1 MRLSLLR
8 HFPTPGPGCAG
19 RRMPKL
25 LCASF
30 RSGRSLAFPLLLV
43 MFLAGACAPLKSA
56 ADFQV
61 TLFNGQDFQ
70 LSQQAG
76 RSAVV
81 VNFWYPSCPPCREE
95 MPELEKAWQQ
105 YQGDGVRFLGLFVPT
120 GFDSEQD
127 ARDFV
132 NELGLTFDF
141 ATDREAQIARLYQVE
156 FFPTTYFIDARG
168 RVSSMEISNLDLET
182 IARIVADMD
191 LG

>member
-1 MRLSLLR
+1 M
-8 HFPTPGPGCAG
+8 
-19 RRMPKL
+19 MP
-25 LCASF
+25 CSSF
-30 RSGRSLAFPLLLV
+30 RSSRFLAFPLLLV
-43 MFLAGACAPLKSA
+43 LLLASACAPLESA
-56 ADFQV
+56 ADFEV
-61 TLFNGQDFQ
+61 TLFDGEDFQ

-105 YQGDGVRFLGLFVPT
+105 YQGEGVRFLGMFVPT

-132 NELGLTFDF
+132 NDLGLTFDF
-141 ATDREAQIARLYQVE
+141 ATDRQALIARSYQVE
-156 FFPTTYFIDARG
+156 YFPTTYFIDIRG
-168 RVSSMEISNLDLET
+168 RVSSVEISNLDLET
-182 IARIVADMD
+182 ITQIVADMD

>member
-1 MRLSLLR
+1 MLLASAC
-8 HFPTPGPGCAG
+8 TPPET
-19 RRMPKL
+19 
-25 LCASF
+25 
-30 RSGRSLAFPLLLV
+30 
-43 MFLAGACAPLKSA
+43 A

-61 TLFNGQDFQ
+61 TLFDGEDFQ

-95 MPELEKAWQQ
+95 MPEFEKAWRQ
-105 YQGDGVRFLGLFVPT
+105 YRGEGVRFLGLFVPM

-132 NELGLTFDF
+132 NDLGLTFDF
-141 ATDREAQIARLYQVE
+141 ATDREALIARSYQVE
-156 FFPTTYFIDARG
+156 YFPTTYFIDARG
-168 RVSSMEISNLDLET
+168 RVSRMEISNLDLET
-182 IARIVADMD
+182 IAGIVADMD